1 MSDTEIKNEDP
12 VSQDRADDGDDEVR
26 DGLSAAATPT
36 KLYAWLYEDGRRQ
49 ARLKT
54 KNMKMSR

>member
-12 VSQDRADDGDDEVR
+12 VSLDRVDDGDDEVR
-26 DGLSAAATPT
+26 DGLSAAPTST
-36 KLYAWLYEDGRRQ
+36 KLYAWLYEDGRRY
-49 ARLKT
+49 ARLKM

>member
-1 MSDTEIKNEDP
+1 MSDTDVKNEDP

-26 DGLSAAATPT
+26 DGLSAVATST

-49 ARLKT
+49 ARPK
-54 KNMKMSR
+54 KRNMKMSR